1 MIDHPTIFGSALFCG
16 AGILC
21 LKGPRRSEL
30 WRYAI
35 AAVDCMRARMED
47 AMLARVMVEDRRD
60 MRRLMR
66 SVGRPAQVAEVGQ

>member
-1 MIDHPTIFGSALFCG
+1 MDHLTIFGSALFC
-16 AGILC
+16 AAPILW

-35 AAVDCMRARMED
+35 AGVDWVRARMED

-66 SVGRPAQVAEVGQ
+66 SVERPAQLDPGMEG